1 MNFNFH
7 NDSIRGVLR
16 SFGQE
21 NTEVDNMETF
31 VTFARLANGIFRE
44 MDTDLSKLG
53 ASQGRIIVLSL
64 LHCHA
69 PHRMTP
75 SELAEKADVTRGTMT
90 GLIDGLERDGMIERV
105 AHESDGRMVTV
116 RLKQAGRELLGTV
129 VPYYTK
135 LIGACM
141 SEFTLQDHEM
151 MKQLLRKMKDG
162 FERFLPEC

>member
-16 SFGQE
+16 SFGHE
-21 NTEVDNMETF
+21 DAEVDNIETF

-44 MDTDLSKLG
+44 MDTDLTKLG

-116 RLKQAGRELLGTV
+116 GLKEAGRELLSKI

-135 LIGACM
+135 LIRSCM
-141 SEFTLQDHEM
+141 SEFTPQDHKM
-151 MKQLLRKMKDG
+151 MKGLLGKMKNG
-162 FERFLPEC
+162 FERSLPKS

>member
-21 NTEVDNMETF
+21 EAEVDNMETF

-44 MDTDLSKLG
+44 IDTDLTKLG
-53 ASQGRIIVLSL
+53 VSQGRIIVLSL

-75 SELAEKADVTRGTMT
+75 SELSEKADVTRGTMT

-116 RLKQAGRELLGTV
+116 GLKEAGRELLVTV
-129 VPYYTK
+129 VPYYMK
-135 LIGACM
+135 LIRVCM
-141 SEFTLQDHEM
+141 AEFTTEDHEM
-151 MKQLLRKMKDG
+151 MKGLLGKMKRG
-162 FERFLPEC
+162 FERSLPKC

>member
-21 NTEVDNMETF
+21 EAEVNNMETF
-31 VTFARLANGIFRE
+31 VTFARLANDIFRE
-44 MDTDLSKLG
+44 MDTDLAKLG

-116 RLKQAGRELLGTV
+116 GLKEAGRKLLVTV

-135 LIGACM
+135 LIQACM
-141 SEFTLQDHEM
+141 AEFTTQEHEM
-151 MKQLLRKMKDG
+151 MKGLLRKMKSG
-162 FERFLPEC
+162 FERSLPKS